1 MPIDRFIRFAKECG
15 ADGIEVLDAF
25 WYAPGKVRDRLP
37 DPVYIEEFLTQA
49 KTALAETGLR
59 VHAVAVT
66 NDFNHEDNARLRVE
80 RDKIRLGIQVA
91 KELGAPAVRVFSG
104 NPTSSD
110 GVELVRY
117 RTIDAL
123 KDLSESPIM
132 LALENHGNIFATP
145 SRLES
150 ILEPLDRHDVGV
162 CFDIGN
168 FLLADID
175 PVLAA
180 GEMPAPCLVHV
191 KDFQLAETGPY
202 RSTKGIQYG
211 GCRLGEGVVPIEATL
226 AVLAEKLNGAPVF
239 VDLEMECGDDGVE
252 ATRAGVTWLRNLLQ
266 S

>member
-1 MPIDRFIRFAKECG
+1 MPIDRFIQFAKDCG

-25 WYAPGKVRDRLP
+25 WYEPGVVRDHLP
-37 DPVYIEEFLTQA
+37 SPDWIENFIAQT
-49 KTALAETGLR
+49 KTALNETGLK

-66 NDFNHEDNARLRVE
+66 NDFNHEDNARLRIE

-91 KELGAPAVRVFSG
+91 KALGAPVVRVFSG

-110 GVELVRY
+110 GVEMVRY

-145 SRLES
+145 SRLDS
-150 ILEPLDRHDVGV
+150 ILEPLDRHSVGV

-168 FLLADID
+168 FVLAD
-175 PVLAA
+175 VNSVSAA
-180 GEMPAPCLVHV
+180 KEMPAPCLVHV
-191 KDFQLAETGPY
+191 KDFQLSETGPY

-226 AVLAEKLNGAPVF
+226 SALADKLNGAPISI
-239 VDLEMECGDDGVE
+239 DLEMECGDDGVE
-252 ATRAGVTWLRNLLQ
+252 ATRAGVKWMRDLLQ
-266 S
+266 A